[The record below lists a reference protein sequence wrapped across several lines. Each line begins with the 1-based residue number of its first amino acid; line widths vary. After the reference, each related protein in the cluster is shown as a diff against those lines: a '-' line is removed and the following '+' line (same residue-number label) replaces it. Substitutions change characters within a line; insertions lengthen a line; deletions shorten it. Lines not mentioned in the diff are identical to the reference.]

1 MDEDNDGYLTRRG
14 AWRFFRS
21 FLCVLVAM
29 SSAFQGS
36 NSAELNTLLDDVSV
50 QVTSEILQRNKVTK
64 ISFDTIS
71 DWYGQVGYVDSTW
84 IELLD
89 LKKWVNDTIHENV
102 KDGEEGDNDDD
113 EMHDNEAHN
122 EDHDE
127 ERAQEI
133 FQATSE
139 DMALLKIA
147 SDNAMS
153 ITTEDAGRVFTLASL
168 SGLYALDAH
177 LLRDT
182 LTSFASPS
190 GEISPSG
197 FLNFINEIMPSE
209 TAKRDAERDAVARA
223 LFQMYYVFEEN
234 GNIQNPSGLVDARA
248 LVAGLSLLCKGSK
261 SSKLGVGFSL
271 YSEDGSSSGT
281 LYIDDVR
288 RLFGVLF
295 TFPASDGYHPYVPAG
310 ESRRASGIHF
320 GIDYG

>member
-1 MDEDNDGYLTRRG
+1 MDKW
-14 AWRFFRS
+14 A
-21 FLCVLVAM
+21 
-29 SSAFQGS
+29 
-36 NSAELNTLLDDVSV
+36 
-50 QVTSEILQRNKVTK
+50 
-64 ISFDTIS
+64 
-71 DWYGQVGYVDSTW
+71 VDSTW

-248 LVAGLSLLCKGSK
+248 LVAGLSILCKGSK

-288 RLFGVLF
+288 RLLESYLLSLQAMDIIPMSQQGSLAEPVASILALIMGDAVEMDLTFVSFGKWYNL
-295 TFPASDGYHPYVPAG
+295 TGYYSLDRAA
-310 ESRRASGIHF
+310 ESREVAKDCRVSAG
-320 GIDYG
+320 DE